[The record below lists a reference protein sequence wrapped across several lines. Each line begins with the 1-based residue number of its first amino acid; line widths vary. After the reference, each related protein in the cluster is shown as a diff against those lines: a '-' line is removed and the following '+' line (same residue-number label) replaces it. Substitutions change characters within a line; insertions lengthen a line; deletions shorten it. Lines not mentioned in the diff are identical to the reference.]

1 MRQMKQLILSEQA
14 LTAELERITGFIKAE
29 VGEFNI
35 VIGLSGGLDL
45 DVAARLCQRALGS
58 ARLKCVTVL
67 QDNFE
72 SKYIQNVHH
81 LADDL
86 GIRLVEIPYG
96 PFPQKLISILAES
109 DPEMGFKSEP
119 IALDVVR
126 GKNAL
131 RTFIYAIYAERGHL
145 VVGTTNK
152 TELEL
157 GYFLPL
163 GDHVA
168 HICPILHLY
177 KTQVRQL
184 AEILGTR
191 PEVISQA
198 PAAGLR
204 IGDDDLIG
212 IAAWLNN
219 GAPIQVEQTLDP
231 ASIDVIRKIYK
242 KLSFLALDQA
252 LIGINLGWN
261 PIQIAEASKLPV
273 HIVEM
278 LIQLTKEVHSYKR
291 REFGVSLA
299 KD

>member
-1 MRQMKQLILSEQA
+1 MSNLVLSEQA
-14 LTAELERITGFIKAE
+14 LNAELERITSFIKAE
-29 VGEFNI
+29 VREFK
-35 VIGLSGGLDL
+35 VVMGLSGGLDS
-45 DVAARLCQRALGS
+45 DVAARLCQRAVGS
-58 ARLKCVTVL
+58 ERLKCVTVL
-67 QDNFE
+67 QEHFE
-72 SKYIQNVHH
+72 PKYIHNAHN

-86 GIRLVEIPYG
+86 GVRLIEIPFG
-96 PFPQKLISILAES
+96 PFPQKLISILSEC
-109 DPEMGFKSEP
+109 DPEIGFKSEP

-126 GKNAL
+126 GKNAI
-131 RTFIYAIYAERGHL
+131 RTFIYAIYAEHGYL

-168 HICPILHLY
+168 HICPIIHLY

-204 IGDDDLIG
+204 IGDEDLIG
-212 IAAWLNN
+212 IASWLYN
-219 GAPIQVEQTLDP
+219 GAPIQVEKTLDP
-231 ASIDVIRKIYK
+231 ASIDAIRKIYK
-242 KLSFLALDQA
+242 ELSFFALDQA
-252 LIGINLGWN
+252 LIGINLGWE
-261 PIQIAEASKLPV
+261 PIQIADASKLSV

-278 LIQLTKEVHSYKR
+278 LIRLTKEVHSYKR
-291 REFGVSLA
+291 RDFGVSLA